1 MKLAMIDTPQ
11 LSKLLRG
18 AMKAGKFTLG
28 ARESVSAMKGAKA
41 AVCTS
46 SIPPPLAARLEE
58 EAKKHNVALVKIP
71 FNSAELARMIG
82 SPYKVSVLTL
92 RSISEADLKAI
103 TR

>member
-1 MKLAMIDTPQ
+1 LKPALIDTPQ

-46 SIPPPLAARLEE
+46 SVPPPLAARLKE
-58 EAKKHNVALVKIP
+58 EAKKHNVALVDIP
-71 FNSAELARMIG
+71 FTSAELAKMIG

>member
-1 MKLAMIDTPQ
+1 MKTALIDTPQ

-46 SIPPPLAARLEE
+46 SIPAPLAGKLKE
-58 EAKKHNVALVKIP
+58 EAKKHNVILVDIP
-71 FNSAELARMIG
+71 YTSAELAKMIG

-103 TR
+103 SR